1 MMVPTTPQPFW
12 WKYPMKPVRASSAV
26 LKTVDTSKY
35 VMEKKY
41 DGWRAIVIVN
51 RGATLWTRE
60 KRKIDLPDNLR
71 EQFAVMGIPDGTILD
86 GEIWNPTK
94 RGAWRHNHSV
104 VCNLTLWDAIR
115 LDHKD
120 LSNEPL
126 EARRAKLESLF
137 VGKSVPDIQMTELLV
152 PSLELVTE
160 IEQEAQSF
168 RESTQARSGFIHGVV
183 LKRKGSPRRD
193 HVTRSVEHV
202 DWIKIVFSGM
212 QSGV

>member
-1 MMVPTTPQPFW
+1 
-12 WKYPMKPVRASSAV
+12 MKPVRATSTV
-26 LKTVDTSKY
+26 LKTVDINKY

-51 RGATLWTRE
+51 KGATLWTRD

-71 EQFAVMGIPDGTILD
+71 EQFEVMGIPDGTILD

-94 RGAWRHNHSV
+94 RGAWRHNNRV

-115 LDHKD
+115 LDNHD

-126 EARRAKLESLF
+126 EARRAKLESLLA
-137 VGKSVPDIQMTELLV
+137 GQAISDIKMTELLT
-152 PSLELVTE
+152 PSLELITE
-160 IEQEAQSF
+160 IEHEAQSF

-193 HVTRSVEHV
+193 HVTRCVEHV
-202 DWIKIVFSGM
+202 DWVKIVFDGM